1 MQYWEDKSRPVP
13 LFLVGTK
20 KDLITNEDT
29 IQKLKENNETIVTM
43 EEVGMG
49 AVVNARRRKWLRS

>member
-43 EEVGMG
+43 EEVGM
-49 AVVNARRRKWLRS
+49 LSLIHI